1 MSIALPS
8 GLKCVVPE
16 RDAALLLFLSQQ
28 PQLTVT
34 MTWDKLAVVMYKR
47 HKRHVACRHITSP
60 LAQQSDTPS
69 FALNMTV
76 SELDKA
82 HVRSRDLWQAGTSHA
97 QV

>member
-16 RDAALLLFLSQQ
+16 RDAALLLCLSQQ
-28 PQLTVT
+28 PQL
-34 MTWDKLAVVMYKR
+34 MTQANLAFVMNKR
-47 HKRHVACRHITSP
+47 HKRHVASRHMTSP

-82 HVRSRDLWQAGTSHA
+82 HVRSRDLWQAGSSHA